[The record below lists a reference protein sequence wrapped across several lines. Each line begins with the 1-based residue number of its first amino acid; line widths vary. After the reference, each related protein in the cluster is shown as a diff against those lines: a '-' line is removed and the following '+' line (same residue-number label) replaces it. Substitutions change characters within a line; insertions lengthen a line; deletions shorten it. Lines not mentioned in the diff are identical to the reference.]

1 MFSEIFIDR
10 NNVEAPLDLEKA
22 MKLRSRYIMSGQK
35 VSGFMVFRIQK
46 AGKGFIE
53 HDRMIPKYNFEPGGA
68 QAHRRMLEQFVDKWA
83 KDECEYFHITLSW
96 QFKDGVF
103 EDTYK
108 VTHRDGAR
116 GGFE

>member
-1 MFSEIFIDR
+1 MT
-10 NNVEAPLDLEKA
+10 DLFVCGTSTVGAAEPVQTVKY
-22 MKLRSRYIMSGQK
+22 M
-35 VSGFMVFRIQK
+35 
-46 AGKGFIE
+46 

-96 QFKDGVF
+96 KFKDGVF